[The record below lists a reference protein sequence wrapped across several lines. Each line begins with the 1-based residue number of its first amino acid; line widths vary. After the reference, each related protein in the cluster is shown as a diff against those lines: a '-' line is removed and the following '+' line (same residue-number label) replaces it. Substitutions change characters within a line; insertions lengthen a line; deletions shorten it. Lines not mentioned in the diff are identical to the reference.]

1 MLLSVKN
8 LSTEFPVKKGIVRAV
23 EDVSFDVDQ
32 GEILAIVGE
41 SGSGKSVTSLSIMGL
56 LAEPGHVAGGSL
68 EFEGKDLATLSE
80 KQYRELR
87 GNDMAMIFQ
96 EPMTSLNPVY
106 RVGNQIV
113 EAIRTHEKVSK
124 AEAKDRAVDLLRKV
138 GIPSPEARINDYPH
152 QMSGGMRQR
161 VMIAMAL
168 ACNPKLLIADEPTTA
183 LDVTIQAQILD
194 LLGRLRDD
202 TGMAVL
208 LITHDL
214 GVVSETADR
223 VVVMYCG
230 QVVEEAEVR
239 TLFDHPMHPYTLGL
253 LKSIP
258 RLEDDDSKRLY
269 MIKGMVPNPLEMP
282 PGCHFSDRCDS
293 CMDICRTKVPE
304 LVDVDGHKVRCFLYE
319 SADGEVKSEE
329 AIARAEAEALAD
341 VEAAREVETAE
352 ALLSAEDL
360 REAEIENTAS
370 NATASAQAGAVE
382 LDILL
387 DVQHLTKRFAADT
400 NFFGKATSYVQ
411 AVDDV
416 SFQIRKGEAF
426 GLVGESGCG
435 KTTVGKMLV
444 NLLKPTSGKIV
455 FDGKELTAMK
465 PAERKQYCKDIQL
478 IFQDPYASLNP
489 RMRIGDIIAEPII
502 TNNILPKDQVED
514 RVNELLERVGL
525 ANYMRNRYPHE
536 FSGGQRQRVGIA
548 RALAVNPKLIVCDEP
563 VSALDVSI
571 QAQVLNLLD
580 ELKEQ
585 FGLTYLFIAHGLN
598 VVKHVS
604 DRVGVMYLGKMM
616 EIAPKKA
623 LYADPLSPYTQA
635 LLSAIPSVDPA
646 AKKERIILEGDVPS
660 PIDPPPGCRFASR
673 CFAKVNGCDEVMPPL
688 VEVKPDH
695 CVACHRYDK
704 GGPGTAVI

>member
-194 LLGRLRDD
+194 LLRRLRDD

-293 CMDICRTKVPE
+293 CMDVCRTKVPE

-341 VEAAREVETAE
+341 VEAAREVETAK
-352 ALLSAEDL
+352 ALLAAEDL
-360 REAEIENTAS
+360 REAEIE
-370 NATASAQAGAVE
+370 E
-382 LDILL
+382 I
-387 DVQHLTKRFAADT
+387 
-400 NFFGKATSYVQ
+400 
-411 AVDDV
+411 
-416 SFQIRKGEAF
+416 E
-426 GLVGESGCG
+426 
-435 KTTVGKMLV
+435 
-444 NLLKPTSGKIV
+444 
-455 FDGKELTAMK
+455 KE
-465 PAERKQYCKDIQL
+465 E
-478 IFQDPYASLNP
+478 
-489 RMRIGDIIAEPII
+489 E
-502 TNNILPKDQVED
+502 
-514 RVNELLERVGL
+514 
-525 ANYMRNRYPHE
+525 
-536 FSGGQRQRVGIA
+536 
-548 RALAVNPKLIVCDEP
+548 
-563 VSALDVSI
+563 
-571 QAQVLNLLD
+571 
-580 ELKEQ
+580 
-585 FGLTYLFIAHGLN
+585 
-598 VVKHVS
+598 
-604 DRVGVMYLGKMM
+604 
-616 EIAPKKA
+616 
-623 LYADPLSPYTQA
+623 
-635 LLSAIPSVDPA
+635 
-646 AKKERIILEGDVPS
+646 
-660 PIDPPPGCRFASR
+660 ASR
-673 CFAKVNGCDEVMPPL
+673 
-688 VEVKPDH
+688 
-695 CVACHRYDK
+695 
-704 GGPGTAVI
+704 

>member
-23 EDVSFDVDQ
+23 EDVSFDVHQ

-194 LLGRLRDD
+194 LLRRLRDD

-352 ALLSAEDL
+352 ALLAAEDL
-360 REAEIENTAS
+360 REAEIE
-370 NATASAQAGAVE
+370 E
-382 LDILL
+382 I
-387 DVQHLTKRFAADT
+387 
-400 NFFGKATSYVQ
+400 
-411 AVDDV
+411 
-416 SFQIRKGEAF
+416 E
-426 GLVGESGCG
+426 
-435 KTTVGKMLV
+435 
-444 NLLKPTSGKIV
+444 
-455 FDGKELTAMK
+455 KE
-465 PAERKQYCKDIQL
+465 E
-478 IFQDPYASLNP
+478 
-489 RMRIGDIIAEPII
+489 E
-502 TNNILPKDQVED
+502 
-514 RVNELLERVGL
+514 
-525 ANYMRNRYPHE
+525 
-536 FSGGQRQRVGIA
+536 
-548 RALAVNPKLIVCDEP
+548 
-563 VSALDVSI
+563 
-571 QAQVLNLLD
+571 
-580 ELKEQ
+580 
-585 FGLTYLFIAHGLN
+585 
-598 VVKHVS
+598 
-604 DRVGVMYLGKMM
+604 
-616 EIAPKKA
+616 
-623 LYADPLSPYTQA
+623 
-635 LLSAIPSVDPA
+635 
-646 AKKERIILEGDVPS
+646 
-660 PIDPPPGCRFASR
+660 ASR
-673 CFAKVNGCDEVMPPL
+673 
-688 VEVKPDH
+688 
-695 CVACHRYDK
+695 
-704 GGPGTAVI
+704 

>member
-194 LLGRLRDD
+194 LLRRLRDD

-258 RLEDDDSKRLY
+258 RLEDDDTKRLY

-293 CMDICRTKVPE
+293 CMDICRTKVPD
-304 LVDVDGHKVRCFLYE
+304 LVDLDGHKVRCFLYE
-319 SADGEVKSEE
+319 NADGDALSAA
-329 AIARAEAEALAD
+329 AIAQGEAEALAD
-341 VEAAREVETAE
+341 VEAAREMETAE
-352 ALLSAEDL
+352 ALLAAEEL
-360 REAEIENTAS
+360 REAELEEQ
-370 NATASAQAGAVE
+370 ATE
-382 LDILL
+382 E
-387 DVQHLTKRFAADT
+387 
-400 NFFGKATSYVQ
+400 
-411 AVDDV
+411 
-416 SFQIRKGEAF
+416 EA
-426 GLVGESGCG
+426 
-435 KTTVGKMLV
+435 
-444 NLLKPTSGKIV
+444 
-455 FDGKELTAMK
+455 
-465 PAERKQYCKDIQL
+465 
-478 IFQDPYASLNP
+478 
-489 RMRIGDIIAEPII
+489 
-502 TNNILPKDQVED
+502 
-514 RVNELLERVGL
+514 
-525 ANYMRNRYPHE
+525 NR
-536 FSGGQRQRVGIA
+536 
-548 RALAVNPKLIVCDEP
+548 
-563 VSALDVSI
+563 
-571 QAQVLNLLD
+571 
-580 ELKEQ
+580 
-585 FGLTYLFIAHGLN
+585 
-598 VVKHVS
+598 
-604 DRVGVMYLGKMM
+604 
-616 EIAPKKA
+616 
-623 LYADPLSPYTQA
+623 
-635 LLSAIPSVDPA
+635 
-646 AKKERIILEGDVPS
+646 
-660 PIDPPPGCRFASR
+660 
-673 CFAKVNGCDEVMPPL
+673 
-688 VEVKPDH
+688 
-695 CVACHRYDK
+695 
-704 GGPGTAVI
+704 

>member
-194 LLGRLRDD
+194 LLRRLRDD

-282 PGCHFSDRCDS
+282 PGCHFSGRCDS

-352 ALLSAEDL
+352 ALLAAEDL
-360 REAEIENTAS
+360 REAEIE
-370 NATASAQAGAVE
+370 E
-382 LDILL
+382 I
-387 DVQHLTKRFAADT
+387 
-400 NFFGKATSYVQ
+400 
-411 AVDDV
+411 
-416 SFQIRKGEAF
+416 E
-426 GLVGESGCG
+426 
-435 KTTVGKMLV
+435 
-444 NLLKPTSGKIV
+444 
-455 FDGKELTAMK
+455 KE
-465 PAERKQYCKDIQL
+465 E
-478 IFQDPYASLNP
+478 
-489 RMRIGDIIAEPII
+489 E
-502 TNNILPKDQVED
+502 
-514 RVNELLERVGL
+514 
-525 ANYMRNRYPHE
+525 
-536 FSGGQRQRVGIA
+536 
-548 RALAVNPKLIVCDEP
+548 
-563 VSALDVSI
+563 
-571 QAQVLNLLD
+571 
-580 ELKEQ
+580 
-585 FGLTYLFIAHGLN
+585 
-598 VVKHVS
+598 
-604 DRVGVMYLGKMM
+604 
-616 EIAPKKA
+616 
-623 LYADPLSPYTQA
+623 
-635 LLSAIPSVDPA
+635 
-646 AKKERIILEGDVPS
+646 
-660 PIDPPPGCRFASR
+660 ASR
-673 CFAKVNGCDEVMPPL
+673 
-688 VEVKPDH
+688 
-695 CVACHRYDK
+695 
-704 GGPGTAVI
+704 

>member
-124 AEAKDRAVDLLRKV
+124 AEAKDRVVDLLRKV

-194 LLGRLRDD
+194 LLRRLRDD

-352 ALLSAEDL
+352 ALLAAEDL
-360 REAEIENTAS
+360 REAEIE
-370 NATASAQAGAVE
+370 E
-382 LDILL
+382 I
-387 DVQHLTKRFAADT
+387 
-400 NFFGKATSYVQ
+400 
-411 AVDDV
+411 
-416 SFQIRKGEAF
+416 E
-426 GLVGESGCG
+426 
-435 KTTVGKMLV
+435 
-444 NLLKPTSGKIV
+444 
-455 FDGKELTAMK
+455 KE
-465 PAERKQYCKDIQL
+465 E
-478 IFQDPYASLNP
+478 
-489 RMRIGDIIAEPII
+489 E
-502 TNNILPKDQVED
+502 
-514 RVNELLERVGL
+514 
-525 ANYMRNRYPHE
+525 
-536 FSGGQRQRVGIA
+536 
-548 RALAVNPKLIVCDEP
+548 
-563 VSALDVSI
+563 
-571 QAQVLNLLD
+571 
-580 ELKEQ
+580 
-585 FGLTYLFIAHGLN
+585 
-598 VVKHVS
+598 
-604 DRVGVMYLGKMM
+604 
-616 EIAPKKA
+616 
-623 LYADPLSPYTQA
+623 
-635 LLSAIPSVDPA
+635 
-646 AKKERIILEGDVPS
+646 
-660 PIDPPPGCRFASR
+660 ASR
-673 CFAKVNGCDEVMPPL
+673 
-688 VEVKPDH
+688 
-695 CVACHRYDK
+695 
-704 GGPGTAVI
+704 